1 KSIKKE
7 KIMIKILENKL
18 HNEIP
23 LTKFMDLKIT
33 KYDEKELITI
43 APLNKN
49 INDKGTAFGGSLATL
64 TIISGWSICW
74 LISKELEINSENIV
88 VIKNEHSYR
97 KPVTKELICHTKRPT
112 KDEIE
117 NLKNKLLLKKSASIK
132 ISSQIIE
139 DGEVCVDF
147 TGYYVIKI

>member
-1 KSIKKE
+1 
-7 KIMIKILENKL
+7 MIKILENKL

-23 LTKFMDLKIT
+23 LTKFMDLQIT
-33 KYDEKELITI
+33 KYDEKELITV

-117 NLKNKLLLKKSASIK
+117 KLKNKLLLKKSASIK

-139 DGEVCVDF
+139 DDEVCVDF

>member
-1 KSIKKE
+1 
-7 KIMIKILENKL
+7 MIKILENKL

-23 LTKFMDLKIT
+23 LTKFMDLKIA

-43 APLNKN
+43 APLNTN

-97 KPVTKELICHTKRPT
+97 KPVKKELICHTKRPT

-139 DGEVCVDF
+139 DGEICVDF

>member
-1 KSIKKE
+1 
-7 KIMIKILENKL
+7 MIKILENKL

-33 KYDEKELITI
+33 KYDEKELITM

-49 INDKGTAFGGSLATL
+49 INDKCTAFGGSLATL

-112 KDEIE
+112 KDEIK

-139 DGEVCVDF
+139 DGEICVDF

>member
-1 KSIKKE
+1 
-7 KIMIKILENKL
+7 MIKILKNKL

-97 KPVTKELICHTKRPT
+97 KPVTKKLICHTKRPT

-139 DGEVCVDF
+139 DDEVCVDF

>member
-1 KSIKKE
+1 
-7 KIMIKILENKL
+7 MIKILENKL

-139 DGEVCVDF
+139 DGEVCVDS

>member
-1 KSIKKE
+1 
-7 KIMIKILENKL
+7 MIKILENKL

-74 LISKELEINSENIV
+74 LISKELKINSENIV

-139 DGEVCVDF
+139 DAEVCVDF

>member
-1 KSIKKE
+1 
-7 KIMIKILENKL
+7 MIKILENKL

-33 KYDEKELITI
+33 KYDEKELITV

-97 KPVTKELICHTKRPT
+97 KPVTKELICYTKRPT

-139 DGEVCVDF
+139 DDEVCVDF

>member
-1 KSIKKE
+1 MKKE
-7 KIMIKILENKL
+7 KTMIKILENKL

-33 KYDEKELITI
+33 KYDEKELMTI

-97 KPVTKELICHTKRPT
+97 KPVTKDLICHTKRPT

>member
-1 KSIKKE
+1 
-7 KIMIKILENKL
+7 MIKILENKL

-97 KPVTKELICHTKRPT
+97 KPVTKELICYTKRPT

-139 DGEVCVDF
+139 DGEICVDF

>member
-1 KSIKKE
+1 
-7 KIMIKILENKL
+7 MIKILENKL

-97 KPVTKELICHTKRPT
+97 KPVKKELICHTKRPT

>member
-1 KSIKKE
+1 
-7 KIMIKILENKL
+7 MIKILENKL

-74 LISKELEINSENIV
+74 LISKELEINNENIV

>member
-1 KSIKKE
+1 
-7 KIMIKILENKL
+7 MIKILENKL

-23 LTKFMDLKIT
+23 LTKFMDLEIT

-139 DGEVCVDF
+139 DGEICVDF

>member
-1 KSIKKE
+1 
-7 KIMIKILENKL
+7 MIKILENKL

-33 KYDEKELITI
+33 KYDEKELMTI

-49 INDKGTAFGGSLATL
+49 INDKCTAFGGSLATL

-139 DGEVCVDF
+139 DGEICVDF

>member
-1 KSIKKE
+1 
-7 KIMIKILENKL
+7 MIKILENKL

-74 LISKELEINSENIV
+74 LISKELEINSENLV

>member
-1 KSIKKE
+1 
-7 KIMIKILENKL
+7 MIKILENKL

-33 KYDEKELITI
+33 KYDEKELMTI